1 MRETKCHA
9 ANPALLPLLFVAV
22 FKPQDE
28 EPGAVFN
35 PRGHSGSSDAPGSA
49 LRRGVRPGEGAL
61 REVAAFLL
69 DRGHFA
75 GVPPTALVSCQPQA
89 LAAAV
94 AAEGGVPDA
103 APSPSPKPAVGVK
116 VGSLQQFVHADSDC
130 EDRGP
135 APFPVQEVR
144 PVPTLF
150 PVLWSIS
157 CWLATALSVKTS
169 LTLLGGSQSI
179 KPSKLLQSYISRRAT

>member
-1 MRETKCHA
+1 MMSVSVCWLHLSET
-9 ANPALLPLLFVAV
+9 PSDMPQLFICCSLFLSAV

-35 PRGHSGSSDAPGSA
+35 PRGHSGSSDAAGSA

-94 AAEGGVPDA
+94 AAASGVLDA
-103 APSPSPKPAVGVK
+103 APSTSPKPAVGVK

-144 PVPTLF
+144 PLPTSF
-150 PVLWSIS
+150 PYLWSVIRWLIFCINHEDIS
-157 CWLATALSVKTS
+157 
-169 LTLLGGSQSI
+169 
-179 KPSKLLQSYISRRAT
+179 P